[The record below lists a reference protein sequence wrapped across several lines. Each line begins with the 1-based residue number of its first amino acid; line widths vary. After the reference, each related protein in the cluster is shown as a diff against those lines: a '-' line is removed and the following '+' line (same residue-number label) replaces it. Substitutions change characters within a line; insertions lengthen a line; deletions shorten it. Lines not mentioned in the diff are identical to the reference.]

1 MTTDNA
7 TANELSDIKTQFYAI
22 VENYPAIYANY
33 KANPNLPSA
42 MTDHDK
48 LESKLTS
55 LYRRM
60 FIFQAAVEKE
70 LEHHENALNQLTDVN
85 LKLNATLA
93 KTTASMQGK
102 NAMIVKNDTLKNS
115 VTVSGLGDDL
125 PVQISIVEEAKSIE
139 KTAYIYSIARIV
151 YLLVG
156 IAIVSYFILKT
167 VAGPDS
173 TILSDAKMKAEQLRN
188 TMAQQ
193 ATPNP
198 PTQPAL

>member
-42 MTDHDK
+42 MNDHDQM
-48 LESKLTS
+48 ESKLTS

-60 FIFQAAVEKE
+60 FAFQAAVEKE
-70 LEHHENALNQLTDVN
+70 LEQHENALNQLTNDN
-85 LKLNATLA
+85 LNLNATLA
-93 KTTASMQGK
+93 RTTASMQGK
-102 NAMIVKNDTLKNS
+102 NAMIAKNDTLQNS

>member
-60 FIFQAAVEKE
+60 FTFQAAVEKE
-70 LEHHENALNQLTDVN
+70 LEQHENALNQLTDVN
-85 LKLNATLA
+85 LNLNATLA

-102 NAMIVKNDTLKNS
+102 NAMIVKNDTLQNS

-139 KTAYIYSIARIV
+139 KTAYMYSIARIV
-151 YLLVG
+151 YLLMG

-167 VAGPDS
+167 VRGTGSS
-173 TILSDAKMKAEQLRN
+173 TSAN
-188 TMAQQ
+188 
-193 ATPNP
+193 ATPILDNARMKNE
-198 PTQPAL
+198 QPAV

>member
-42 MTDHDK
+42 MNDHDQM
-48 LESKLTS
+48 ESKLTS

-60 FIFQAAVEKE
+60 FAFQSAVEKE
-70 LEHHENALNQLTDVN
+70 LEQHENALNQLTNDN
-85 LKLNATLA
+85 LNLNATLA
-93 KTTASMQGK
+93 KTTASLHGK
-102 NAMIVKNDTLKNS
+102 NAMIVKNDTLQNS
-115 VTVSGLGDDL
+115 VMVSGLGDDL

-139 KTAYIYSIARIV
+139 NSAYVYSIARIV
-151 YLLVG
+151 YLLIG

-167 VAGPDS
+167 VRGIASS
-173 TILSDAKMKAEQLRN
+173 TSANANPILDNARMKNE
-188 TMAQQ
+188 
-193 ATPNP
+193 
-198 PTQPAL
+198 QPAV

>member
-42 MTDHDK
+42 MNDHDQM
-48 LESKLTS
+48 ESKLTS

-60 FIFQAAVEKE
+60 FAFQAAVEKE
-70 LEHHENALNQLTDVN
+70 LEQHENALNQLTNDN
-85 LKLNATLA
+85 LNLNATLA
-93 KTTASMQGK
+93 KTNASLQGK
-102 NAMIVKNDTLKNS
+102 NAMIAKNDTLQNS
-115 VTVSGLGDDL
+115 VMVSGLGDDL

-151 YLLVG
+151 YLLIG
-156 IAIVSYFILKT
+156 IAIVSYFVLKT
-167 VAGPDS
+167 VRGIGSS
-173 TILSDAKMKAEQLRN
+173 TSPNTNPILDNARIKNE
-188 TMAQQ
+188 
-193 ATPNP
+193 
-198 PTQPAL
+198 QPAV

>member
-1 MTTDNA
+1 
-7 TANELSDIKTQFYAI
+7 
-22 VENYPAIYANY
+22 
-33 KANPNLPSA
+33 

-60 FIFQAAVEKE
+60 FAFQAAVEKE
-70 LEHHENALNQLTDVN
+70 LEQHENALNQLTNVN
-85 LKLNATLA
+85 LNLNATLA

-102 NAMIVKNDTLKNS
+102 NAMIVKNDTPQNS

-167 VAGPDS
+167 VRGIVS
-173 TILSDAKMKAEQLRN
+173 TSANANPILDNARMKNE
-188 TMAQQ
+188 
-193 ATPNP
+193 
-198 PTQPAL
+198 QPAV